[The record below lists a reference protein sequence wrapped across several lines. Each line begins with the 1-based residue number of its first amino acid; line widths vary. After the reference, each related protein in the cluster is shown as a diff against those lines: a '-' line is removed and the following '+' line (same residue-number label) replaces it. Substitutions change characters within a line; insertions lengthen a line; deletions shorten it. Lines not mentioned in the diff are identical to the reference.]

1 MLHRSKW
8 FVYRNTASLR
18 HRRLRE
24 KDSWF
29 FDHFIM
35 TAYEIGEH
43 LSRFI
48 PLNRSRVLDF
58 GCGDGFTALGMSRFG
73 LKEIIGVDINDA
85 FRHLPQIA
93 CRYPGLDLLPRS
105 LSFQKVGDGEPLPF
119 ETDTFD
125 AVYTWSVLE
134 HVRDVEAVLQELN
147 RVLFPGGILFMQI
160 KPLFHSPF
168 GSHLERLIPEPWAHL
183 TMTEAA
189 FLDRAWNARD
199 QIGEDEKDLVYQ
211 RNTFA
216 DFKKYLIH
224 EFQNLNRITAGELL
238 VAAHKS
244 RFTVLT
250 YEKRKDHSH
259 SPPLELLDRYSE
271 EDLLTSEVRLTL
283 RKG

>member
-1 MLHRSKW
+1 MNEL
-8 FVYRNTASLR
+8 VDL
-18 HRRLRE
+18 
-24 KDSWF
+24 
-29 FDHFIM
+29 
-35 TAYEIGEH
+35 
-43 LSRFI
+43 
-48 PLNRSRVLDF
+48 
-58 GCGDGFTALGMSRFG
+58 GFM
-73 LKEIIGVDINDA
+73 DA
-85 FRHLPQIA
+85 RIKLI
-93 CRYPGLDLLPRS
+93 
-105 LSFQKVGDGEPLPF
+105 
-119 ETDTFD
+119 
-125 AVYTWSVLE
+125 
-134 HVRDVEAVLQELN
+134 DV
-147 RVLFPGGILFMQI
+147 
-160 KPLFHSPF
+160 
-168 GSHLERLIPEPWAHL
+168 
-183 TMTEAA
+183 AA

-259 SPPLELLDRYSE
+259 SPPLELLDRYNE